1 MSGDPLHPRDAEAV
15 EYVLGTLPAA
25 EREALERE
33 MAADASLRRLVRE
46 WEEHF
51 APLAERVPAL
61 DPPPTLWAS
70 VLTAIGQGRA
80 GAAPQPANVVAW
92 PAAEDLARLR
102 RSRTLWRGAALAA
115 ASIAATLAL
124 VVAAPGWLPSGPGK
138 PLVAVVNRSGEL
150 PALIVRVDPR
160 AGTVQVRAV
169 ATETPVGHSLE
180 LWSIVG
186 SGTPRSLGVLAP
198 GTARVSVRSEDRPRL
213 DGATIAVTVEPA
225 GGSPT
230 GGPTGPV
237 VYSGKLFVETP

>member
-1 MSGDPLHPRDAEAV
+1 MMSGDPIHPRDPEAA

-33 MAADASLRRLVRE
+33 MLRDPSLARLVRS
-46 WEEHF
+46 WEERL
-51 APLAERVPAL
+51 APLAEHVPSL
-61 DPPPTLWAS
+61 EPSPTLWAS
-70 VLTAIGQGRA
+70 ILAAIGQGQ
-80 GAAPQPANVVAW
+80 AAPSAGNVVPF
-92 PAAEDLARLR
+92 PAAADLAALR

-115 ASIAATLAL
+115 ASIAATLA
-124 VVAAPGWLPSGPGK
+124 AFIMAPGLLPSRPSS

-169 ATETPVGHSLE
+169 APEIPAGHSLE

-186 SGTPRSLGVLAP
+186 SGAPHSLGILAAGAP
-198 GTARVSVRSEDRPRL
+198 RVSVPAQDRARL
-213 DGATIAVTVEPA
+213 DGATIAVTVEPS